1 MQRERGG
8 KSISHAQNR
17 QGVFTEISS
26 DKQRRAR
33 ADQRGNQ
40 ATSSTKRR
48 RAVIDFC
55 GRLKLDN
62 YSLVTGIVL
71 KDYFFFCINTLTSMF
86 DC

>member
-8 KSISHAQNR
+8 KSVSHAQNR

-26 DKQRRAR
+26 DKQRRAS

-55 GRLKLDN
+55 ERLKLDN

-71 KDYFFFCINTLTSMF
+71 KDYFFLLYNTLTSMF